1 MKLTN
6 LAVILMSGFALSGCL
21 SLVDAQ
27 SKCSAQSASYLTMWD
42 CIRGRVSAG
51 TAGQMNNDLGVR
63 YLAVGDLL
71 AQSVRSGQ
79 MSDAEAKARLAIE
92 LERANTEFNRHKA
105 ASSPSLTRCTN
116 NNGVV
121 NCLSF

>member
-1 MKLTN
+1 MKFTA
-6 LAVILMSGFALSGCL
+6 LAAALLSGMALSGCV

-42 CIRGRVSAG
+42 CIRGRVAAG
-51 TAGQMNNDLGVR
+51 TAGMMNNDLGVR

-92 LERANTEFNRHKA
+92 LERDNAEFNRRQA

>member
-1 MKLTN
+1 MKLTTIA
-6 LAVILMSGFALSGCL
+6 AVLMSGFALSGCL

-27 SKCSAQSASYLTMWD
+27 SKCSTQNTSYLAMWD
-42 CIRGRVSAG
+42 CVRGRVAAG
-51 TAGQMNNDLGVR
+51 TAGMMNNDLGVR

-92 LERANTEFNRHKA
+92 LEHGNSEFNRRKA
-105 ASSPSLTRCTN
+105 ALSPSLTRCTT

>member
-1 MKLTN
+1 MKLTTIAAVLTSGLT
-6 LAVILMSGFALSGCL
+6 LAGCL

-27 SKCSAQSASYLTMWD
+27 SKCSAQAASYLSMWD
-42 CIRGRVSAG
+42 CIRGRVAAG
-51 TAGQMNNDLGVR
+51 TAGMMSNDLGIR

-92 LERANTEFNRHKA
+92 LEHGNSEFNRRKA
-105 ASSPSLTRCTN
+105 ALSPSITRCTN
-116 NNGVV
+116 TNGVV

>member
-1 MKLTN
+1 MKPSSLIAVV
-6 LAVILMSGFALSGCL
+6 LASFALSGCL

-27 SKCSAQSASYLTMWD
+27 SKCSAANPSYLSMWD
-42 CIRGRVSAG
+42 CIRGRVAAG

-63 YLAVGDLL
+63 YLAIGDLL

-79 MSDAEAKARLAIE
+79 MSDTEAKARLAVE
-92 LERANTEFNRHKA
+92 LQYANTEFDRRQA
-105 ASSPSLTRCTN
+105 ASSPVRTRCTN
-116 NNGVV
+116 VNGVV